1 MGAEGIVAISI
12 TPGGVG
18 GVEAGNAADGVGRR
32 ETVIIAAGIGSEGI
46 TSEFDRQIEQAEPP
60 VHVGALTRL

>member
-12 TPGGVG
+12 TLGGGVD
-18 GVEAGNAADGVGRR
+18 GVETGNAADGVGRK

-60 VHVGALTRL
+60 VHVGALTR